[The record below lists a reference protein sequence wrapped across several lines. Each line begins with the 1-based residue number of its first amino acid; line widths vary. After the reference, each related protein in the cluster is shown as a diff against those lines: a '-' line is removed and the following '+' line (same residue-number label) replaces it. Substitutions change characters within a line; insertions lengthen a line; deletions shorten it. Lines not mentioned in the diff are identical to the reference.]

1 MIWDDSDNEEEDK
14 EKEEK
19 EKEEELKSE
28 KSESEEESSEKKVTR
43 ILTQKEK
50 IIDSLRSIYN
60 SINSSIKNQSY
71 KIISEKVEEFQK
83 IIEKVLSNFKS
94 QEIPA
99 YFYEIF
105 AMIENLANMPKEEQK
120 KLNGENNNYF
130 NNIKKMVMRIEKK
143 MGDGYKDYLKNRKKD
158 EKELEEDLNKIEEY
172 REKKKED
179 EEIKNIKKKIKKK
192 KDTDEKLDILDLYYK
207 DKKENVDPIKRRLKW
222 VKKEKTDEKK
232 EKIDETQTTEDKKP
246 KNVKAT
252 RNVSAIEK
260 PQENITEAD
269 IKEELKQIF
278 KQRGQNKYSLDNV
291 ERLEFL
297 YTKTQNKLTQIEILS
312 ESTLQ
317 CFDNYSNQLSA
328 FTSELWNKIYQDIE
342 KMVELHDI
350 LNKEKNETNQ
360 KDVEKMNLSL
370 QNDLSVRM
378 KRLEN
383 ELYK

>member
-1 MIWDDSDNEEEDK
+1 MKLYMGKIKSFKEPIDK
-14 EKEEK
+14 KDFSILEIMSRKAECAELEVQK
-19 EKEEELKSE
+19 LLAYTEELKALNE
-28 KSESEEESSEKKVTR
+28 KLRNKIKPLEDYALLQIKHDHEINTGIDTIYDLKNKVLTDDEREEIDKLKNEPNELLQALIKLKTENLELHNQLKDITIECNQQLRTEFEKLNKAN
-43 ILTQKEK
+43 
-50 IIDSLRSIYN
+50 DG
-60 SINSSIKNQSY
+60 
-71 KIISEKVEEFQK
+71 
-83 IIEKVLSNFKS
+83 IEKMNI
-94 QEIPA
+94 Q
-99 YFYEIF
+99 YE
-105 AMIENLANMPKEEQK
+105 ET
-120 KLNGENNNYF
+120 
-130 NNIKKMVMRIEKK
+130 
-143 MGDGYKDYLKNRKKD
+143 YKQ
-158 EKELEEDLNKIEEY
+158 
-172 REKKKED
+172 
-179 EEIKNIKKKIKKK
+179 
-192 KDTDEKLDILDLYYK
+192 
-207 DKKENVDPIKRRLKW
+207 
-222 VKKEKTDEKK
+222 KK

-360 KDVEKMNLSL
+360 KDIEKMNLSL

-378 KRLEN
+378 EKLEN
-383 ELYK
+383 ELYKSLQFNTNNNAEYTNGILNEIKFLNSIKN

>member
-1 MIWDDSDNEEEDK
+1 MSIEHTVWSLD
-14 EKEEK
+14 
-19 EKEEELKSE
+19 
-28 KSESEEESSEKKVTR
+28 EKKPLVSAE
-43 ILTQKEK
+43 L
-50 IIDSLRSIYN
+50 
-60 SINSSIKNQSY
+60 
-71 KIISEKVEEFQK
+71 
-83 IIEKVLSNFKS
+83 
-94 QEIPA
+94 
-99 YFYEIF
+99 
-105 AMIENLANMPKEEQK
+105 
-120 KLNGENNNYF
+120 
-130 NNIKKMVMRIEKK
+130 
-143 MGDGYKDYLKNRKKD
+143 KD

-179 EEIKNIKKKIKKK
+179 EEIKNIKKKTKKK

-328 FTSELWNKIYQDIE
+328 FTSELWNKIYQDILE
-342 KMVELHDI
+342 KYQGASEIENNVMVEYEKIASEIKEIQRRQDG
-350 LNKEKNETNQ
+350 LNKKTLKYFEKRKDLFENLDEDEENLKKDFDEIEAEIRINESEI
-360 KDVEKMNLSL
+360 KDNFS
-370 QNDLSVRM
+370 
-378 KRLEN
+378 
-383 ELYK
+383 